1 MRRKKGK
8 GRRKATRQGA
18 VFTQAGKNAC
28 QTTPRTESPRCPM
41 SKTENAYGMAAIRNS
56 ELMLSQ
62 VIKGMCKRA
71 PLTFEYRN
79 WKNTLLR
86 RPPHER
92 GGGFR
97 PRLLSSR
104 NWLPFCFTVCYFELI
119 GNKIYSALLSSMGGE
134 VEGSRHQYGNENI

>member
-1 MRRKKGK
+1 
-8 GRRKATRQGA
+8 
-18 VFTQAGKNAC
+18 
-28 QTTPRTESPRCPM
+28 M

-104 NWLPFCFTVCYFELI
+104 NWLPFSFTVCCIELI
-119 GNKIYSALLSSMGGE
+119 GNKMFFAEVYSALLSSTARE
-134 VEGSRHQYGNENI
+134 FDVRDGNEN